1 MKIIQR
7 YWCLFM
13 VLSICFTQ
21 EILPLTQRY
30 FHTEDMGYN
39 YSRGTYLIVLA
50 HASLKPILED
60 ETTGDFI
67 YFKKSQGYN
76 VHVVNIEDIGVN
88 TSDLKDYL
96 EFYYAED
103 PLLEYVLLVG
113 DVDHTYKIPSFL
125 FDSYSDGCQVDPTDY
140 NYTFFDDNDLLS
152 PKLFIGRWSIRT
164 EDELEKIKR
173 RSIGYVTMNF
183 PGADQLTPLDPS
195 YLNNALM
202 VAGNYGGP
210 DIFPV
215 TPVMTSQWLM
225 DELYNYGYTQVD
237 TAFWQEGDQI
247 ENPIIEEKWN
257 AGVGIVGYRGWGGP
271 TGWHRPEFR
280 TDTDPGL
287 SEPSS

>member
-7 YWCLFM
+7 NWYLFM
-13 VLSICFTQ
+13 LLSICFSQ
-21 EILPLTQRY
+21 EVLPLTQRY

-125 FDSYSDGCQVDPTDY
+125 FQTFLKDSRPTA
-140 NYTFFDDNDLLS
+140 
-152 PKLFIGRWSIRT
+152 
-164 EDELEKIKR
+164 LESFGK
-173 RSIGYVTMNF
+173 S
-183 PGADQLTPLDPS
+183 
-195 YLNNALM
+195 
-202 VAGNYGGP
+202 
-210 DIFPV
+210 
-215 TPVMTSQWLM
+215 
-225 DELYNYGYTQVD
+225 
-237 TAFWQEGDQI
+237 
-247 ENPIIEEKWN
+247 
-257 AGVGIVGYRGWGGP
+257 
-271 TGWHRPEFR
+271 
-280 TDTDPGL
+280 
-287 SEPSS
+287 